1 MKVQKVVKDVV
12 QVSEH
17 SRFEAHGSL
26 ESRFTAANNLF
37 ARLVG
42 ELKETETELAKYNS
56 VARVSA
62 QVSIRQ
68 KYSKNQK
75 KSFEKWQKK
84 KAEMSK
90 ERIAILVQKSVIE
103 TQMRELK
110 PELNRLRREDN
121 EQHQSKMVE
130 ILDILVEIRD
140 LLKNKLS

>member
-26 ESRFTAANNLF
+26 ESRLTAANNLF